1 MARNGIYVGGKE
13 IIRRYVG
20 DKIVWRKSYYA
31 QAFASRGDVDTKEI
45 NELKAE
51 FQYYY
56 MGGSGSPFTGTI
68 EDGRVEL
75 NNYTAYFSRL
85 EADISTNSYNNR
97 TYNRIVITFLNKS
110 DKEKFSW
117 RQLVNANLK
126 IFKKAY
132 K

>member
-31 QAFASRGDVDTKEI
+31 QVFSHRAEIEIQDKYGLAIELQIYRYDTR
-45 NELKAE
+45 
-51 FQYYY
+51 YYN
-56 MGGSGSPFTGTI
+56 GTI
-68 EDGRVEL
+68 DDGRLEVDGKI
-75 NNYTAYFSRL
+75 AYFRRL
-85 EADISTNSYNNR
+85 EADLYTNSYNNR
-97 TYNRIVITFLNKS
+97 TYNRIVITFFNQS
-110 DKEKFSW
+110 DKEKFLW
-117 RQLVNANLK
+117 QTFTNIK